1 MAVAMTAVAERFS
14 LRGRTAV
21 ISGGSRGIGR
31 AIAGGFASVGAEVVL
46 VGRSTEALDAARA
59 ELVAAGT
66 AAHVIAADVGERE
79 QRNRIVPEA
88 VAAFGKVD
96 ILVNCA
102 GAKPPRGPMLDR
114 EPGCLGELLDMNV
127 VSYHELSVAA
137 AKQMRQRSWGRII
150 NVSSATGLKARSG
163 FGEYSITKAAEIMLT
178 RALAVEVGDS
188 GITVNALAPILTRTE
203 FSAAQLQDEGD
214 VQRVLAAQVVKRIA
228 EPEDVVGAALL
239 LASDAG
245 AFITGSTIPIDGGAL
260 A

>member
-1 MAVAMTAVAERFS
+1 MTPVAERFT
-14 LRGRTAV
+14 LQGRTAL

-31 AIAGGFASVGAEVVL
+31 AIAVGFASAGAEIVL
-46 VGRSTEALDAARA
+46 VGRSRDSLEATGAELAAAAARVR
-59 ELVAAGT
+59 LV
-66 AAHVIAADVGERE
+66 AADVGERE
-79 QRNRIVPEA
+79 QRDRIVPDA

-102 GAKPPRGPMLDR
+102 GAKPPRGSMLDR
-114 EPGCLGELLDMNV
+114 EPGCLAELLDMNV
-127 VSYHELSVAA
+127 ISYHELSVAA
-137 AKQMRQRSWGRII
+137 AKEMRQRSWGRII
-150 NVSSATGLKARSG
+150 NVSSATGLKARTG

-178 RALAVEVGDS
+178 RALAVEVGES

-203 FSAAQLQDEGD
+203 FSAAQLQDDSD

-245 AFITGSTIPIDGGAL
+245 AFITGSTIAIDGGAL